1 MCRTAIF
8 SASGFLFLLTVFQAP
23 PLLASAEDDLQ
34 WLQVTQSVTVQ
45 RGSTEAEAGSGA
57 EAKGDEVSRSLV
69 QGVTVLRGPAID
81 NTPPAQQSPAD
92 EQALRFQ
99 TSSGEDLWFYDPV
112 EETVRTCRL
121 FGTTQVSRYR
131 IRCFERR
138 L

>member
-1 MCRTAIF
+1 MRRTAVF

-45 RGSTEAEAGSGA
+45 RGSTEAEAGA
-57 EAKGDEVSRSLV
+57 EAQSDEVSRSLV

-81 NTPPAQQSPAD
+81 NNPPAQRSPSD
-92 EQALRFQ
+92 EQTLRFQ
-99 TSSGEDLWFYDPV
+99 TSSGEDLWFYDPL
-112 EETVRTCRL
+112 EDTVRTCRL
-121 FGTTQVSRYR
+121 FKTTQVRGYR